1 MSSTTA
7 TILVG
12 TTHPND
18 GVINPDVLIQVLE
31 GSGMALSVH
40 NLGNEVSRPTYWIL
54 SDPEQLVVA
63 LLSAISMTLPE
74 NAKHSLQKKDRIEV
88 TEQNFKEMEQ
98 LALMALRQP
107 GFAIT
112 ATLSDSGSLR
122 KEELMALID
131 WDVEIYH
138 ETYRRQ
144 RSNWLDG
151 LDEASHDRV
160 ASNPPVIASTTDD
173 AQTLVAKLREFL
185 KGEK

>member
-7 TILVG
+7 SVLVG
-12 TTHPND
+12 TSHPND

-40 NLGNEVSRPTYWIL
+40 NLDNEVSRPTYWIL
-54 SDPEQLVVA
+54 SAPDQLVAA
-63 LLSAISMTLPE
+63 LLAAISMTLPE

-88 TEQNFKEMEQ
+88 TEKNFKEMEQ

-107 GFAIT
+107 GIAIT

-131 WDVEIYH
+131 WDLQIYQ

-144 RSNWLDG
+144 RPNWLDG
-151 LDEASHDRV
+151 LDEASHDRI
-160 ASNPPVIASTTDD
+160 ASNLRVVDDTTDD
-173 AQTLVAKLREFL
+173 AQTLVAELREFF

>member
-54 SDPEQLVVA
+54 SAPDQLVAA
-63 LLSAISMTLPE
+63 LLAAISMTLPE

-88 TEQNFKEMEQ
+88 TEKNFKEIEQ

-107 GFAIT
+107 GIAIT
-112 ATLSDSGSLR
+112 ATISDSGSLR

-131 WDVEIYH
+131 WDVQIYQ

-160 ASNPPVIASTTDD
+160 ASNSPVIASTTDD
-173 AQTLVAKLREFL
+173 AQTLVDELREFF
-185 KGEK
+185 KGGK

>member
-7 TILVG
+7 TVLVG

-31 GSGMALSVH
+31 GSGMAFSVH
-40 NLGNEVSRPTYWIL
+40 SLENKSALPTFWVL
-54 SDPEQLVVA
+54 SDHEQLVVG
-63 LLSAISMTLPE
+63 LLAAISMTLPE

-88 TEQNFKEMEQ
+88 TEKNFKEMAQ

-107 GFAIT
+107 GIAIT

-122 KEELMALID
+122 KVELTALID
-131 WDVEIYH
+131 WDVQVYQ

-151 LDEASHDRV
+151 LDEVSHDRTV
-160 ASNPPVIASTTDD
+160 SNLSTVNEFRDD
-173 AQTLVAKLREFL
+173 APTVVAELREFFN
-185 KGEK
+185 GEK